1 VGSSLCASCDA
12 QIYGQG
18 IVYLYNGTGAAVKIT
33 MQGRSPLELRLPA
46 NSGKLYEEIIAGPYQ
61 IAFSKGDAFP
71 EMLGTQIDK
80 NRLTIINIDG
90 AACFAR
96 ADMAGMYNRKKAPVR
111 LLEVYK
117 KQHVIS
123 IPDQIAV
130 LPGQSMPDKRAKNT
144 FAFQRVAAVPCDV
157 ARNDWAVEDYLQTRR

>member
-1 VGSSLCASCDA
+1 LLCASCEA
-12 QIYGQG
+12 QIHGKG
-18 IVYLYNGTGAAVKIT
+18 IVYLHNGTGAAVKIT
-33 MQGRSPLELRLPA
+33 MQGRTPLEQHLRA
-46 NSGKLYEEIIAGPYQ
+46 NTGKLYEEIIAGPYQ
-61 IAFSKGDAFP
+61 IAVSKGDAFP
-71 EMLGTQIDK
+71 EMLGTQIEK

-111 LLEVYK
+111 VLGVYK

-130 LPGQSMPDKRAKNT
+130 LPGQSMPKRRAKNT
-144 FAFQRVAAVPCDV
+144 FAFQRVTVVPCDL
-157 ARNDWAVEDYLQTRR
+157 AQNDWAVEDYLQTRR